1 MVHCLGDVRL
11 IIFWS
16 PKFFAILGYN
26 FTEVDDCIVNAG
38 HPDLMSA
45 MQRKY
50 GNRNAVRKR
59 GGKNKSGEGK
69 SAQKI
74 SAKLCLM
81 CKIGIFGPIWALKH

>member
-1 MVHCLGDVRL
+1 M
-11 IIFWS
+11 
-16 PKFFAILGYN
+16 
-26 FTEVDDCIVNAG
+26 DDCILNAG

-81 CKIGIFGPIWALKH
+81 RKIGIFGPIWALKH